1 MDNISQLQHRKAALA
16 AQIEQQRA
24 DLKQTFREIREEIE
38 PANLLKKAVSGA
50 LGFSPKKPGEP
61 DSGILGRLS
70 TPISFLVGMIVK
82 DPKWALG
89 LKLLT
94 PVVLK
99 FWRRPEMKQ
108 GHELGGKAT
117 GVSVKTKI
125 YGKLRS
131 GVSSLR
137 AKLRKPKKEIEK
149 VPEIITEQPE
159 N

>member
-1 MDNISQLQHRKAALA
+1 MDKTSQLQRRKAALE

-24 DLKQTFREIREEIE
+24 DLKDTFREIREEIE

-50 LGFSPKKPGEP
+50 LGFSKNKPGDPE
-61 DSGILGRLS
+61 SSILRRL
-70 TPISFLVGMIVK
+70 PAPVSFLVDILVK

-99 FWRRPEMKQ
+99 FWRRPEKKQ
-108 GHELGGKAT
+108 EDVLGGKSPST
-117 GVSVKTKI
+117 SIKSKVYS
-125 YGKLRS
+125 KLRS
-131 GVSSLR
+131 GISSLR
-137 AKLRKPKKEIEK
+137 AKLRKPDPEIEK
-149 VPEIITEQPE
+149 IPEIITNQPE